1 MRKSKAEVFRHGL
14 QKEDIL
20 REPISI
26 FFSSMVAFGPKDDS
40 KTQKDCEPSAI

>member
-1 MRKSKAEVFRHGL
+1 MRKSKAVLFRQGL

-26 FFSSMVAFGPKDDS
+26 FFSSMMAIGPKINL
-40 KTQKDCEPSAI
+40 TQT